1 MDGKARG
8 DPTGGGDEIIPEHWI
23 GNLRLAHYAEPALA
37 KARVV
42 RSWLGLEARFADQG
56 PVAGAVPGVSEAYV
70 IGGVFSGWTAAPF
83 MGGLL
88 ADLVLGREPEM
99 PLFDP
104 ARVMAPA
111 GGRNVDPAPA
121 ASVPTKNQIRT

>member
-1 MDGKARG
+1 M
-8 DPTGGGDEIIPEHWI
+8 
-23 GNLRLAHYAEPALA
+23 
-37 KARVV
+37 V
-42 RSWLGLEARFADQG
+42 RCWLGLEARYADQG
-56 PVAGAVPGVSEAYV
+56 PVAGAVPGISDAYV

-99 PLFDP
+99 LLFDP

-111 GGRNVDPAPA
+111 DGQNVGPAPA
-121 ASVPTKNQIRT
+121 ASLRP